1 MVGYELKKVFFRTGN
16 KLALLL
22 LICVV
27 GVTCF
32 FATDVS
38 YVNEN
43 GEKESGPA
51 AVDKLKTAQKEWTG
65 YLDEAKIRQA
75 IAENKRIRET
85 PEAMSKDYR
94 ENDMAYSWGQGIME
108 IRNLLNASYANGFR
122 EYDYYRADSLSEADA
137 AGFYTNRTEL
147 LLAWLK
153 TEAKDQFSE
162 AEKEYLIRQYESIQ
176 TPWYY
181 DYMKGWTQLFE
192 FAPTVIMITMLILG
206 YLVAG
211 IFSNEFVWKADAV
224 YFSSMYGRNKATA
237 AKIKAGFCVVTII
250 YWAVIIAYTG
260 IVLLY
265 LGTDGLMCPI
275 QADRSGWK
283 SFYNI
288 SVGQKYLLIVL
299 GGYIGCLFISFLC
312 MLVSAKTKSA
322 VVAAMIPVIL
332 IFVPSF
338 LGNINSP
345 VINKILGLLPDQL
358 LQIGMAMNLFN
369 LYTVGNRVF
378 GSVPVLLVLYTV
390 LTALLLPLMYREYCR
405 KQIS

>member
-1 MVGYELKKVFFRTGN
+1 MVRYELKKVFLRAGN

-22 LICVV
+22 LIGIV
-27 GVTCF
+27 GITCF
-32 FATDVS
+32 FAMDVS

-43 GEKESGPA
+43 GKKESGPA
-51 AVDKLKTAQKEWTG
+51 AVEKLKTAQKEWTG
-65 YLDEAKIRQA
+65 NLDETKIRQV
-75 IAENKRIRET
+75 IAENNRIRET
-85 PEAMSKDYR
+85 PEAMSKGYR
-94 ENDMAYSWGQGIME
+94 ENEIAYSWGQGIME
-108 IRNLLNASYANGFR
+108 IRNLLNSSYANGFR
-122 EYDYYRADSLSEADA
+122 EYDYYRADSLSETDA
-137 AGFYTNRTEL
+137 AGFYANRTAL
-147 LLAWLK
+147 LSDWLM

-162 AEKEYLIRQYESIQ
+162 AQKEYLIQQYESIQ

-211 IFSNEFVWKADAV
+211 IFSNEFTWKADAV
-224 YFSSMYGRNKATA
+224 YFSSMYGRNRATA
-237 AKIKAGFCVVTII
+237 AKIKAGFCVATII
-250 YWAVIIAYTG
+250 YWVVILIYTG
-260 IVLLY
+260 IVILY
-265 LGTDGLMCPI
+265 LGADGLTCPI

-322 VVAAMIPVIL
+322 VVAAMVPVIL
-332 IFVPSF
+332 IFIPSF

-345 VINKILGLLPDQL
+345 VVNKILGLLPDQL
-358 LQIGMAMNLFN
+358 LQIGMVTTYFN
-369 LYTVGNRVF
+369 LYTVGGKVF
-378 GSVPVLLVLYTV
+378 GSLPVLFTLYTV
-390 LTALLLPLMYREYCR
+390 LMVLLVPLMYREYGR
-405 KQIS
+405 KQIG

>member
-51 AVDKLKTAQKEWTG
+51 AVEKLKTAQKEWTG

-94 ENDMAYSWGQGIME
+94 ENDIAYSWGQGIME

-405 KQIS
+405 KQIN